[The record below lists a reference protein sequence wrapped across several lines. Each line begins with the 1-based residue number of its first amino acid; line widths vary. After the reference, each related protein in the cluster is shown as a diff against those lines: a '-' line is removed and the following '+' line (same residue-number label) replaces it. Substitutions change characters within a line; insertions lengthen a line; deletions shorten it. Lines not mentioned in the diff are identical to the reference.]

1 MSGSG
6 GVPRTVRLFIFS
18 GKRNRGIGER
28 VSCLVD
34 QDHAGSGGVAFRA
47 RVRLCD
53 DRPQS
58 DAQIDV
64 RNDGDGIEEGSR
76 MAQKP
81 GQGKSLHELRQEAA
95 HSRDRLARDLSGV
108 RYELDF
114 PLKFRKSF
122 QRQTV
127 LWIGAA
133 VVVGVV
139 FAVMPARRK
148 KVRMKAKGKSRGE
161 QQKEG
166 ILGAGLALGVLK
178 LVATM
183 LKPTVTAY
191 VAKKMSGYAAGPTRR
206 S

>member
-1 MSGSG
+1 
-6 GVPRTVRLFIFS
+6 
-18 GKRNRGIGER
+18 
-28 VSCLVD
+28 
-34 QDHAGSGGVAFRA
+34 
-47 RVRLCD
+47 
-53 DRPQS
+53 
-58 DAQIDV
+58 
-64 RNDGDGIEEGSR
+64 

-133 VVVGVV
+133 IVIGVV
-139 FAVMPARRK
+139 FAVMPARTK
-148 KVRMKAKGKSRGE
+148 KVRIKVKGKSRGE

-178 LVATM
+178 LVATL

>member
-1 MSGSG
+1 
-6 GVPRTVRLFIFS
+6 
-18 GKRNRGIGER
+18 
-28 VSCLVD
+28 
-34 QDHAGSGGVAFRA
+34 
-47 RVRLCD
+47 
-53 DRPQS
+53 
-58 DAQIDV
+58 
-64 RNDGDGIEEGSR
+64 

-133 VVVGVV
+133 IVVGVV
-139 FAVMPARRK
+139 FAVMPARTK
-148 KVRMKAKGKSRGE
+148 KVRIKAKGKSRGE

-178 LVATM
+178 LVATI

-191 VAKKMSGYAAGPTRR
+191 VAKKMSGSGAGPTRR

>member
-1 MSGSG
+1 
-6 GVPRTVRLFIFS
+6 
-18 GKRNRGIGER
+18 
-28 VSCLVD
+28 
-34 QDHAGSGGVAFRA
+34 
-47 RVRLCD
+47 
-53 DRPQS
+53 
-58 DAQIDV
+58 
-64 RNDGDGIEEGSR
+64 

-81 GQGKSLHELRQEAA
+81 GQAKSLHELRQEAA
-95 HSRDRLARDLSGV
+95 HSRDRLARDLSGL

-114 PLKFRKSF
+114 PLKLRKSF

-133 VVVGVV
+133 IVVGVV

-148 KVRMKAKGKSRGE
+148 KVCVKTSAKGRGE

-166 ILGAGLALGVLK
+166 ILGAGLALAALK

-183 LKPTVTAY
+183 LKPTITAF
-191 VAKKMSGYAAGPTRR
+191 VAKKMSGYAAGAGARRR

>member
-1 MSGSG
+1 
-6 GVPRTVRLFIFS
+6 
-18 GKRNRGIGER
+18 
-28 VSCLVD
+28 
-34 QDHAGSGGVAFRA
+34 
-47 RVRLCD
+47 
-53 DRPQS
+53 
-58 DAQIDV
+58 
-64 RNDGDGIEEGSR
+64 

-81 GQGKSLHELRQEAA
+81 GQEKSLHELRQEAA
-95 HSRDRLARDLSGV
+95 HSRDRLGRDLTGL

-133 VVVGVV
+133 IVVGVV
-139 FAVMPARRK
+139 FAIMPARTK
-148 KVRMKAKGKSRGE
+148 KVQVKAKTKDKGE

-166 ILGAGLALGVLK
+166 ILGAGLALGALK

-183 LKPTVTAY
+183 LKPTITAF
-191 VAKKMSGYAAGPTRR
+191 VSKKMSGYAAGVGTTRR